1 MLRRFLAPGIT
12 SIIVLFVL
20 WITGVESVVKPAN
33 DDRVN
38 LQKYIQ
44 AQRYI
49 LDNYVD
55 VVDADFLFRNS
66 LRGFVLN
73 LSDTTMS
80 IAGTPLDTVFTDVRI
95 RDIREAAIQFER
107 AYSFLASVNPDEDLT
122 ARTEDAIRGM
132 FRPLDPHSVY
142 IEPTQSDRIR
152 EEFAGR
158 FQGIGVQFDIL
169 NDTITV
175 ISPIS
180 GGPSDRLGIRSGDR
194 IVTIDDLNAVG
205 FTNQD
210 VIDNLRGPKGTTVR
224 VGIRRPNIESILNF
238 NIVRDD
244 IPLYT
249 VDASYMMDDKTGY
262 IKISRFAATTYD
274 EFMTAMRDLKSIG
287 MEKLVID
294 LRHNPGGYLEQAV
307 QISSEF
313 FDRGTP
319 LVSTKSRHARFTNT
333 YPTRSNGQFR
343 DIPVIVVVDE
353 GSASGSEIL
362 AGAIQD
368 NDRGLVVGR
377 RTFGK
382 GLVQQ
387 QYELVDNSFVR
398 VTISR
403 YYTPSGRPIQK
414 PYADGREEYAYELRK
429 RERDAN
435 SDASNFI
442 RDLPDSLR
450 FSTASGR
457 VVFGGGGI
465 VPDHI
470 IQEDSTSS
478 YIYGFMRRNNTSFDF
493 VREYLDRQNDEF
505 RAEWYQDFDSFRTG
519 FHWTQ
524 NDMDRFWGMM
534 GDQGMVISDT
544 VSTTTFRN
552 DSLFVH
558 PNYFNEHKWIPEG
571 YTKAEL
577 ARQVWGT
584 PFFYPVFNDEFDTTL
599 DKVMQLWPDVHALKA
614 SLDASRG
621 RSTSLR

>member
-12 SIIVLFVL
+12 SFIVLFVL
-20 WITGVESVVKPAN
+20 WYTGFEQVTKPAN

-55 VVDADFLFRNS
+55 VVSADFLYKNS
-66 LRGFVLN
+66 LKGFVSN
-73 LSDTTMS
+73 LSDSTLT
-80 IAGTPLDTVFTDVRI
+80 IDGTPLDTTFTNVNIREI
-95 RDIREAAIQFER
+95 RDAAIQFER
-107 AYSFLASVNPDEDLT
+107 AYSFLASADPDEDLT
-122 ARTEDAIRGM
+122 ARTEDAIREM
-132 FRPLDPHSVY
+132 FRPLDPHTVY

-152 EEFAGR
+152 EEFAGK

-169 NDTITV
+169 NDSITV

-180 GGPSDRLGIRSGDR
+180 GGPSDQLGIRSGDR
-194 IVTIDDLNAVG
+194 IVTIDDTSAVG

-210 VIDNLRGPKGTTVR
+210 VIDHLRGPKGTTVR
-224 VGIRRPNIESILNF
+224 VGIKRPSIESILNF

-249 VDASYMMDDKTGY
+249 VDSSYMLDEKTGF

-274 EFMTAMRDLKSIG
+274 EFMTAMRDLKSLG
-287 MEKLVID
+287 MEKVVID

-307 QISSEF
+307 QITSEF
-313 FDRGTP
+313 FERGTP

-343 DIPVIVVVDE
+343 DIPVIVMVDE

-368 NDRGLVVGR
+368 NDRGLIVGR

-414 PYADGREEYAYELRK
+414 PYSDGREEYAYELRK
-429 RERDAN
+429 RDTDAN
-435 SDASNFI
+435 SDAGNFI
-442 RDLPDSLR
+442 KEIPDSLKYA
-450 FSTASGR
+450 TLAGR
-457 VVFGGGGI
+457 IVYGGGGI

-493 VREYLDRQNDEF
+493 VREYLDTQNDDF
-505 RAEWYQDFDSFRTG
+505 RAEWHENYDGFRSDFSWSDS
-519 FHWTQ
+519 
-524 NDMDRFWGMM
+524 DMDRFWSIMNER
-534 GDQGMVISDT
+534 GMVISDT
-544 VSTTTFRN
+544 VSAPEYRN

-558 PNYFNEHKWIPEG
+558 PNYFNEHKWIPQG

-584 PFFYPVFNDEFDTTL
+584 PYFYPVFNDEFDTTL
-599 DKVMQLWPDVHALKA
+599 DQVMQLWPDVQALKA
-614 SLDASRG
+614 YLESNRG

>member
-1 MLRRFLAPGIT
+1 MFRRFLAPGIT
-12 SIIVLFVL
+12 SMIVLFIFWL
-20 WITGVESVVKPAN
+20 SGMDQIVKSSG
-33 DDRVN
+33 DDRAN

-49 LDNYVD
+49 LENYVD
-55 VVDADFLFRNS
+55 RVDAEFLYKNS
-66 LRGFVLN
+66 LAGFISN
-73 LSDTTMS
+73 LSDSTLTIS
-80 IAGTPLDTVFTDVRI
+80 GTPLDTTFTDIRVSEI
-95 RDIREAAIQFER
+95 RDAAILFER
-107 AYSFLASVNPDEDLT
+107 AYSYLASADPEEDLS

-132 FRPLDPHSVY
+132 FRQLDPHTVY
-142 IEPTQSDRIR
+142 IEPQQSDRIR
-152 EEFAGR
+152 EEFAGK

-169 NDTITV
+169 NDSITV

-180 GGPSDRLGIRSGDR
+180 GGPSDQLGIRSGDR
-194 IVTIDDLNAVG
+194 IVRIDDENAVG
-205 FTNQD
+205 FSTQD
-210 VIDNLRGPKGTTVR
+210 VIDNLRGPKGTTVK
-224 VGIRRPNIESILNF
+224 VGIKRPNIESIINF

-249 VDASYMMDDKTGY
+249 VDSSYMLDERTGF

-274 EFMTAMRDLKSIG
+274 EFMSALRDLQSEG
-287 MEKLVID
+287 MERLVID

-307 QISSEF
+307 QITSEF

-333 YPTRSNGQFR
+333 YPTRANGQFR
-343 DIPVIVVVDE
+343 DLPLIVMVDE

-414 PYADGREEYAYELRK
+414 PYNEGREEYAYELRK
-429 RERDAN
+429 RDKDAN

-450 FSTASGR
+450 FSSLAGR
-457 VVFGGGGI
+457 EIFGGGGI

-470 IQEDSTSS
+470 IQEDSTAS

-493 VREYLDRQNDEF
+493 VREYLDSNNDDF
-505 RAEWYQDFDSFRTG
+505 RATWYKDFEGFRNNFEWSEAELESF
-519 FHWTQ
+519 WSLM
-524 NDMDRFWGMM
+524 NDR
-534 GDQGMVISDT
+534 GMVLSDT
-544 VSTTTFRN
+544 VTAPEYRN

-558 PNYFNEHKWIPEG
+558 PTYFEEHKWIPEG
-571 YTKAEL
+571 YNKAEL

-584 PFFYPVFNDEFDTTL
+584 PYFYPVFNDEFDKTI
-599 DKVMQLWPDVHALKA
+599 DQVMELWHEVSELKA
-614 SLDASRG
+614 YLDANRSG
-621 RSTSLR
+621 STSLR